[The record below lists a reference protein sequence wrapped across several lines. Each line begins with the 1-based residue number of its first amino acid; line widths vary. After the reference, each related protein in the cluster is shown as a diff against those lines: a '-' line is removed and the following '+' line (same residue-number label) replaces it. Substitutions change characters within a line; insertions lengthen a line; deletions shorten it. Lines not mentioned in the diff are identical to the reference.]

1 LFSLLIASLGLATV
15 LAGILWWRIHPLLAM
30 LLGGLAV
37 LLLTPV
43 SRQYDYHLQRGAT
56 RIESL
61 DDEGRFY
68 LSDWPAGAGWCWLL
82 RPEDGTGRLEL
93 RGEVQ
98 LQTAPR
104 RGPKHWRL
112 VPPTPTAKALP
123 LLTGDML
130 ITAEGLR
137 LAKQQAGRG
146 AAERLADAMAGTFR
160 SVGLPIS
167 LAAIIGVCLLASGAA
182 QRVVTGLTG
191 IGGERRLPLAMLGS
205 GFLLGIP
212 VYFDTVFY
220 LLLPLAKAA
229 YRSSRQNYLL
239 LVLAVVVGGT
249 MAHSLVPP
257 TPGPLLVAAQLGV
270 DLGTMIVA
278 GSLVGLTASSVGYAY
293 AWWCDR
299 YFAIEPTEAVLA
311 ATENSPTAADGGEP
325 VETREPPLS
334 VSLLPILLP
343 LVLLGGAS
351 LHSALTGGPDAAEP
365 LGGGLWSAATLGRLW
380 GLAAQPVLVLLMATL
395 LAVGLSRWSLPR
407 GRRAAAA
414 GNWVARGL
422 ADAGTIV
429 LLTCA
434 GGAFGQALQQLGLA
448 TDIQQ
453 RLPQASTG
461 LPLLGLA
468 FVLTA
473 VIRAAQGSA
482 TVAMITA
489 VGIMTPLVVDQP
501 LPFHPVYVALAIGC
515 GSKMLPWM
523 NDSGF
528 WQVGQLSGLSVT
540 QTLQTF
546 SVALTLMGLAG
557 FAITLA
563 AAWSL
568 PMIPAI
574 SP

>member
-1 LFSLLIASLGLATV
+1 MFSLLIASVGLATV

-30 LLGGLAV
+30 LLASLVV
-37 LLLTPV
+37 LLLTPA
-43 SRQYDYHLQRGAT
+43 SRQYDYQLRRSAT

-61 DDEGRFY
+61 DTEGRFY
-68 LSDWPAGAGWCWLL
+68 LSDWPAGGGWCWLL
-82 RPEDGTGRLEL
+82 RPDDKSGRLEL
-93 RGEVQ
+93 RGEIQ
-98 LQTAPR
+98 LQAASQ
-104 RGPKHWRL
+104 RGPQHWRL
-112 VPPTPTAKALP
+112 VPPTPTAKPLP
-123 LLTGDML
+123 LLAGDML
-130 ITAEGLR
+130 ITAEALR
-137 LAKQQAGRG
+137 RAKEQAARG
-146 AAERLADAMAGTFR
+146 VAERLVDAMAGTFR

-167 LAAIIGVCLLASGAA
+167 LAAIIGVCLLSSGAA
-182 QRVVTGLTG
+182 QRVVTSLTG
-191 IGGERRLPLAMLGS
+191 VAGERRLPVAMLGS

-229 YRSSRQNYLL
+229 YRSTRRNYLL

-278 GSLVGLTASSVGYAY
+278 GTLVGLAASSVGYAY
-293 AWWCDR
+293 AWWFNRR
-299 YFAIEPTEAVLA
+299 YGIEPTEMALA
-311 ATENSPTAADGGEP
+311 AQPDASPEVEQSDPTAS
-325 VETREPPLS
+325 VTPPLW

-343 LVLLGGAS
+343 LVLLGGSS
-351 LHSALTGGPDAAEP
+351 LRRSLTGGAGDIDTIR
-365 LGGGLWSAATLGRLW
+365 GGLWSAATLERLW
-380 GLAAQPVLVLLMATL
+380 GLAAEPVLVLLLATL

-407 GRRAAAA
+407 GRRAAASTR
-414 GNWVARGL
+414 WVARGL

-434 GGAFGQALQQLGLA
+434 GGAFGQALQQLGVA

-453 RLPQASTG
+453 RLPQASSG

-468 FVLTA
+468 FTLTA

-489 VGIMTPLVVDQP
+489 VGIMTPLVVDAS

-515 GSKMLPWM
+515 GSKLLPWM

-528 WQVGQLSGLSVT
+528 WQVGQLSGLSVP

-546 SVALTLMGLAG
+546 TVALTLMGLAG
-557 FAITLA
+557 FAVTVA
-563 AAWSL
+563 AAWWL
-568 PMIPAI
+568 PMIPA
-574 SP
+574 PPH